1 MQRLRVLVVGLAV
14 VIVGLMALLV
24 ILLVARSQGTPLITP
39 LSSTQGLSQRT
50 LVGLVG
56 ILSGCGCL
64 LLLGVGA
71 ALVLMWNRRG
81 AIQSGRGD
89 ASVPPTPPLPGAP
102 PSALVVV
109 QGRANTSHLVLA
121 ASAVLIGRSAECT
134 LVVDD
139 PGVAAVHARLD
150 LHAGGWLLTDT
161 RSAGGTYVNGR
172 RILQHP
178 LQPGDQI
185 RVGQTVVECQ

>member
-1 MQRLRVLVVGLAV
+1 VQRLRLLVVALAV
-14 VIVGLMALLV
+14 VIVALMALLI

-39 LSSTQGLSQRT
+39 LTATPGLSQRT
-50 LVGLVG
+50 LVGVVG

-71 ALVLMWNRRG
+71 ALALMWNRRG
-81 AIQSGRGD
+81 AIPSCGGD
-89 ASVPPTPPLPGAP
+89 PSVTPVPSLPGAP

-109 QGRANTSHLVLA
+109 QGRANTPHLVLA
-121 ASAVLIGRSAECT
+121 DCAVLIGRGAECT

-150 LHAGGWLLTDT
+150 PQPGGWLLTDM
-161 RSAGGTYVNGR
+161 RSASGTYVSGR
-172 RILQHP
+172 RILQHV

-185 RVGQTVVECQ
+185 RIGQTVVEFR

>member
-1 MQRLRVLVVGLAV
+1 MRRLRVLVVALAV

-24 ILLVARSQGTPLITP
+24 ILLVSRSQGTPLIAPLAPTP
-39 LSSTQGLSQRT
+39 GLSQRT

-71 ALVLMWNRRG
+71 ALALMWNRRA
-81 AIQSGRGD
+81 AIPSGGSD
-89 ASVPPTPPLPGAP
+89 ASVPPTPPHPAAP

-109 QGRANTSHLVLA
+109 QGRANTAHLVLA
-121 ASAVLIGRSAECT
+121 ASAVLIGRGAECT

-150 LHAGGWLLTDT
+150 PHAGGWLLTDM
-161 RSAGGTYVNGR
+161 RSASGTYVNGR
-172 RILQHP
+172 RILQHS

-185 RVGQTVVECQ
+185 RIGQTVVEYQ